1 MKGRRMKDKS
11 RQDTRPEISVPSF
24 FRKSSP
30 ETRKN
35 TFSLIEL
42 LIVISIIAILVA
54 ILLPV
59 LQKAKEKA
67 AETQCMGNLKQM
79 GIAHIGFADDH
90 EGQLIPGTS
99 WPGLF
104 VWPSQMIPYLS
115 PDPRGKV
122 FHCPSSTENNT
133 KSMKGFTSYQG
144 FKFNEQ
150 SRLSY
155 VQNLSLG
162 QRSGGTGQITPH
174 RYWKNYKRP
183 ERTVANLDGYL
194 PKCPA
199 ESMVAYYTIIQA
211 PYYGLVYGHDGGFN
225 MLLLDGHVVRISRA
239 TLQRGSLLINDRTNK
254 LNYYWSVSDKF

>member
-1 MKGRRMKDKS
+1 
-11 RQDTRPEISVPSF
+11 
-24 FRKSSP
+24 
-30 ETRKN
+30 
-35 TFSLIEL
+35 
-42 LIVISIIAILVA
+42 
-54 ILLPV
+54 
-59 LQKAKEKA
+59 
-67 AETQCMGNLKQM
+67 
-79 GIAHIGFADDH
+79 
-90 EGQLIPGTS
+90 
-99 WPGLF
+99 
-104 VWPSQMIPYLS
+104 
-115 PDPRGKV
+115 
-122 FHCPSSTENNT
+122 
-133 KSMKGFTSYQG
+133 MKGFTSYQG

-254 LNYYWSVSDKF
+254 LNYYWSVNDKF